1 MKSSLMFILLLFNSF
16 AAPDNV
22 ITRFKIPEGYHQCAV
37 KSGSFAAWLQNLP
50 LKPAGTQTKTYK
62 GDIAR
67 TDVYTAAVVDMS
79 VGNQDL
85 QQCAD
90 AVMRLRGEYLYQQK
104 SYKAISFNFVSGF
117 KCDYLHYANG
127 YRYSNG
133 EWVLKAKKDY
143 TYPAFMRYMTLIFS
157 YAGTLSL
164 EKELHPVTNADE
176 LKAGD
181 IFIHGGSPGHCFIV
195 MDVVENDKH
204 QKQFLLAQSFMPAQN
219 IQVLQY
225 GSPWFNMDKHSDMA
239 YGELIARNYL
249 RRFE

>member
-104 SYKAISFNFVSGF
+104 ATRPSA
-117 KCDYLHYANG
+117 
-127 YRYSNG
+127 
-133 EWVLKAKKDY
+133 
-143 TYPAFMRYMTLIFS
+143 LI
-157 YAGTLSL
+157 L
-164 EKELHPVTNADE
+164 
-176 LKAGD
+176 
-181 IFIHGGSPGHCFIV
+181 
-195 MDVVENDKH
+195 
-204 QKQFLLAQSFMPAQN
+204 
-219 IQVLQY
+219 
-225 GSPWFNMDKHSDMA
+225 
-239 YGELIARNYL
+239 
-249 RRFE
+249 